1 MLRSQLF
8 SQVMVAVLALAAG
21 CGGGATTPDAGSQDA
36 APSCATDQ
44 TLCGGRCVDL
54 ARDAQHCGDCT
65 TSCAVGEVC
74 TASVCEAQCP
84 AGQSVCDGACFDL
97 DSSRMH
103 CGDCATS
110 CAAGEVCSG
119 GACALSCGGS
129 TPTQCGDACVDMD
142 TDRAHCGD
150 CTTACASGEVCSGG
164 ACALS
169 CGGSTPTQC
178 GDACVDTAT
187 NPNHCGGCGTP
198 CAVTTPTCSGGV
210 CSSGTVVSCG
220 GYDYPET
227 TIVPS
232 TSCTGWYSGCSGSRE
247 FRVVGCYSTNP
258 SNVCPVG
265 FGPASLMLIGQWAAA
280 ASITRYDS
288 GTSVC
293 AWTDGGAA
301 GSMCGG
307 SGPHM
312 NYCWPKGE
320 ACLASCPTNCCPATG
335 PCASSSASPLLCVS
349 DA

>member
-1 MLRSQLF
+1 M
-8 SQVMVAVLALAAG
+8 
-21 CGGGATTPDAGSQDA
+21 
-36 APSCATDQ
+36 
-44 TLCGGRCVDL
+44 
-54 ARDAQHCGDCT
+54 
-65 TSCAVGEVC
+65 
-74 TASVCEAQCP
+74 
-84 AGQSVCDGACFDL
+84 
-97 DSSRMH
+97 
-103 CGDCATS
+103 
-110 CAAGEVCSG
+110 
-119 GACALSCGGS
+119 
-129 TPTQCGDACVDMD
+129 
-142 TDRAHCGD
+142 
-150 CTTACASGEVCSGG
+150 
-164 ACALS
+164 CALS

-178 GDACVDTAT
+178 GDACVDTDT
-187 NPNHCGGCGTP
+187 NPNHCGWCGTP

-227 TIVPS
+227 IIVPS

-258 SNVCPVG
+258 GNVCPVG